1 MVFVIKYILENKMK
15 KILLID
21 GSSLIFRAFYAIRN
35 LTTKDGVFVNGVYGF
50 LNMYYKA
57 LELINPTH
65 IFVAFDKG
73 SKTFRHNEFADYKGT
88 RDNAPNEITYQ
99 FGILKDLLSSMNVNY
114 LELDEYEADDII
126 GTIAK
131 LAQKEGF
138 EVDIFTGDRDYLQLV
153 DDNILVYLTK
163 KGISEIKLMNTESIL
178 EEYDLS
184 PKQLIDVKAL
194 QGDSSDNIPGV
205 KGVGEKT
212 ALKLIQEYG
221 NLENLYENIDNL
233 KGKLKENLVN
243 EKDKA
248 YLSRYLGE
256 IFLRVPIERNIEDF
270 EIKDVNYNEY
280 LKKLEKLEFNSII
293 NKHFKDIK
301 KESTVKSNQNIDF
314 EVINFSEIFEKIK
327 NDDEISIKFFSDK
340 GYIYR
345 KKFYIGIYSNFNKKA
360 YICKDFK
367 LSDFEKFCNL
377 DIKII
382 GYDIKEELFFAL
394 KNNLE
399 FKNYEDVMI
408 LEYLI
413 DSNKGNYDILKVS
426 NEFLNLEILDLKEML
441 GKGKNKKT
449 FFELEEDIIF
459 KFISQNVFAI
469 SALYDIFIEKAK
481 ENNLISLYENVE
493 KPLVKVLA
501 DMEKTG
507 VLVDRNK
514 IIELNEEYSKLAYLY
529 EQKVYELAGE
539 VFNLNSPKQLG
550 VILFEKIGLPVVKK
564 TKTGYSTDVEVLEKL
579 SKKHEIADYILK
591 YRSLNKLISTYL
603 DGILEYIMDDGRVR
617 TSFKQMITA
626 TGRLSSVDPNLQNIP
641 IRSEEGK
648 NIRKVFVADKNKVFI
663 DADYSQIELRVL
675 AHLSKDSVMIDS
687 FKNDLDIHY
696 KTASEVFGVPIN
708 EVTDNQRRSAKAVN
722 FGIVYGIS
730 DYGLS
735 KDLNITRNEARQ
747 YIDGYLNTY
756 PSIKNYME
764 QIVNKAKKDGFV
776 TTILDRK
783 RYIPEINSKNFNIRS
798 FGERIAL
805 NTPIQGSAADII
817 KLAMIKVYERLKIEK
832 VNAKLILQI
841 HDELIVECE
850 ESEKETVK
858 KILKNSMENVYKL
871 DLPLKVDVCEGR
883 NWYES
888 K

>member
-1 MVFVIKYILENKMK
+1 MK

-327 NDDEISIKFFSDK
+327 NDDEISIKFFSDR

-481 ENNLISLYENVE
+481 ENKLISLYENVE

-735 KDLNITRNEARQ
+735 KDLNITRNEAKQ

-756 PSIKNYME
+756 PSIKSYME
-764 QIVNKAKKDGFV
+764 EIVNKAKKDGFV

-871 DLPLKVDVCEGR
+871 DLPLKVDICEGR

>member
-1 MVFVIKYILENKMK
+1 MK

-21 GSSLIFRAFYAIRN
+21 GSSLIFRAFYAIKN

-57 LELINPTH
+57 LELTNPTH
-65 IFVAFDKG
+65 VFVAFDKG
-73 SKTFRHNEFADYKGT
+73 SKTFRHTEYSDYKGT
-88 RDNAPNEITYQ
+88 RDKAPNEITYQ

-114 LELDEYEADDII
+114 LELDEYEADDIL

-131 LAQKEGF
+131 MAQKEGF

-153 DDNILVYLTK
+153 DDNIFVYLTK
-163 KGISEIKLMNTESIL
+163 KGISEIKLMDNNAIFEDFGI
-178 EEYDLS
+178 S
-184 PKQLIDVKAL
+184 PKQLIEVKAL

-221 NLENLYENIDNL
+221 NLENLYENLGNL
-233 KGKLKENLVN
+233 KGKLKENLEN

-256 IFLRVPIERNIEDF
+256 IYLNVPIDKNIEDF
-270 EIKDVNYNEY
+270 EIKDVNLNEY
-280 LKKLEKLEFNSII
+280 IEKLENLEFKSII
-293 NKHFKDIK
+293 NKYFKDVK
-301 KESTVKSNQNIDF
+301 KDNSKNLNHIIDS
-314 EVINFSEIFEKIK
+314 EVINFSEIFDKIK
-327 NDDEISIKFFSDK
+327 NDKSIAVKFFSDK
-340 GYIYR
+340 EYIYR
-345 KKFYIGIYSNFNKKA
+345 EKFYIGVYSDYNKKS
-360 YICKDFK
+360 YICKDFNLK
-367 LSDFEKFCNL
+367 DFERLCNS
-377 DIKII
+377 DIKIV
-382 GYDIKEELFFAL
+382 GYDIKEELFFLL
-394 KNNLE
+394 KNNFE
-399 FKNYEDVMI
+399 VNNYEDVMI
-408 LEYLI
+408 LEYLV
-413 DSNKGNYDILKVS
+413 DSNKGNYDITKVS
-426 NEFLNLEILDLKEML
+426 EEMLHLEIIDLKEIF

-449 FFELEEDIIF
+449 FFDLEEDIIV
-459 KFISQNVFAI
+459 KYISQYVFAI
-469 SALYDIFIEKAK
+469 SKLYSIFVQKVK
-481 ENNLISLYENVE
+481 ENNLYSLYENVE
-493 KPLVKVLA
+493 KPLVKILA

-507 VLVDRNK
+507 VRVDKNK
-514 IIELNEEYSKLAYLY
+514 IMELNEEYSKLADEY
-529 EQKVYELAGE
+529 EQRVYELAGE

-550 VILFEKIGLPVVKK
+550 VVLFDKMKLPVVKK

-579 SKKHEIADYILK
+579 SEEHEIAEYILK

-603 DGILEYIMDDGRVR
+603 VGILDYIMEDDRVR
-617 TSFKQMITA
+617 TSYKQMITA

-641 IRSEEGK
+641 VRTQEGK

-675 AHLSKDSVMIDS
+675 AHLSKDLVMIDS
-687 FKNDLDIHY
+687 FKNNLDIHY
-696 KTASEVFGVPIN
+696 KTASEVFGVPIE

-756 PSIKNYME
+756 PNIKNYME
-764 QIVNKAKKDGFV
+764 EIVKIAKKDGYV
-776 TTILDRK
+776 TTILGRK

-817 KLAMIKVYERLKIEK
+817 KLAMIKVYERLKEEK

-841 HDELIVECE
+841 HDELIIECD
-850 ESEKETVK
+850 EKEKDIVK
-858 KILKNSMENVYKL
+858 NILKESMENVYKL
-871 DLPLKVDVCEGR
+871 DLPLKVDICEGR

>member
-1 MVFVIKYILENKMK
+1 MK

-382 GYDIKEELFFAL
+382 GYDIKEELFFSL
-394 KNNLE
+394 KDNLE

-413 DSNKGNYDILKVS
+413 DSNKGNYNIIKVS
-426 NEFLNLEILDLKEML
+426 EEFLHLEILDLKEML

-550 VILFEKIGLPVVKK
+550 VILFKKIGLPVVKK

-756 PSIKNYME
+756 PSIKSYME
-764 QIVNKAKKDGFV
+764 EIVNKAKKDGFV

-871 DLPLKVDVCEGR
+871 DLPLKVDICEGR

>member
-1 MVFVIKYILENKMK
+1 MK

-21 GSSLIFRAFYAIRN
+21 GSSLIFRAFYAIKN
-35 LTTKDGVFVNGVYGF
+35 LTTKDGVFLNGVYGF

-57 LELINPTH
+57 LELTNPTH
-65 IFVAFDKG
+65 VFVAFDKG
-73 SKTFRHNEFADYKGT
+73 SKTFRHTEYSDYKGT
-88 RDNAPNEITYQ
+88 RDKAPNEITYQ

-114 LELDEYEADDII
+114 LELDEYEADDIL

-153 DDNILVYLTK
+153 DDNIFVYLTK
-163 KGISEIKLMNTESIL
+163 KGISEIKLMDNNAIFEDFGI
-178 EEYDLS
+178 S

-221 NLENLYENIDNL
+221 NLENLYENLGKL
-233 KGKLKENLVN
+233 KGKLKENLEN

-256 IFLRVPIERNIEDF
+256 IYLNVPIDKNIEDF
-270 EIKDVNYNEY
+270 ELKDVNLNEY
-280 LKKLEKLEFNSII
+280 IEKLENLEFKSII
-293 NKHFKDIK
+293 NKYFKDVK
-301 KESTVKSNQNIDF
+301 KDNSKSINHKIDS
-314 EVINFSEIFEKIK
+314 EVINFSEIFDKIK
-327 NDDEISIKFFSDK
+327 NDKSIAVKFFSDK
-340 GYIYR
+340 EYIYR
-345 KKFYIGIYSNFNKKA
+345 EKFYIGVYSDYNKKS
-360 YICKDFK
+360 YICKEFNLK
-367 LSDFEKFCNL
+367 DFERLCNS
-377 DIKII
+377 DIKIV
-382 GYDIKEELFFAL
+382 GYDIKEELFFLL
-394 KNNLE
+394 KNNFE
-399 FKNYEDVMI
+399 VNNYEDVMI
-408 LEYLI
+408 LEYLV
-413 DSNKGNYDILKVS
+413 DSNKGNYDITKVS
-426 NEFLNLEILDLKEML
+426 EELLHLEIIDLKERF

-449 FFELEEDIIF
+449 FFDLDEDIIV
-459 KFISQNVFAI
+459 KYISQYVFAI
-469 SALYDIFIEKAK
+469 SELYSIFVQKVK
-481 ENNLISLYENVE
+481 ENNLYSLYENVE
-493 KPLVKVLA
+493 KPLVKILA

-507 VLVDRNK
+507 VKVDKNK
-514 IIELNEEYSKLAYLY
+514 ILELNEEYSKLADEY
-529 EQKVYELAGE
+529 EQRVYELAGE

-550 VILFEKIGLPVVKK
+550 VILFDKMKLPVVKK

-579 SKKHEIADYILK
+579 SVDYEIAEYILK

-603 DGILEYIMDDGRVR
+603 VGILDYIMEDDRVR
-617 TSFKQMITA
+617 TSYKQMITA

-641 IRSEEGK
+641 VRTQEGK

-675 AHLSKDSVMIDS
+675 AHLSKDLVMIDS

-696 KTASEVFGVPIN
+696 KTASEVFGVPIE

-756 PSIKNYME
+756 PNIKNYME
-764 QIVNKAKKDGFV
+764 EIVKIAKKDGYV
-776 TTILDRK
+776 TTILGRK
-783 RYIPEINSKNFNIRS
+783 RYIPEIKSKNFNIRS

-817 KLAMIKVYERLKIEK
+817 KLAMIKVYERLKEEK

-841 HDELIVECE
+841 HDELIIECD
-850 ESEKETVK
+850 EKEKDIVK
-858 KILKNSMENVYKL
+858 NILKESMENVYKL

>member
-1 MVFVIKYILENKMK
+1 MK

-21 GSSLIFRAFYAIRN
+21 GSSLIFRAFYAIKN

-57 LELINPTH
+57 LELTNPTH
-65 IFVAFDKG
+65 VFVAFDKG
-73 SKTFRHNEFADYKGT
+73 SKTFRHTEYSDYKGT
-88 RDNAPNEITYQ
+88 RDKAPNEITYQ

-114 LELDEYEADDII
+114 LELDEYEADDIL

-153 DDNILVYLTK
+153 DDNIFVYLTK
-163 KGISEIKLMNTESIL
+163 KGISEIKFMDNNAIFEDFGI
-178 EEYDLS
+178 S

-221 NLENLYENIDNL
+221 NLENLYKNLGKL
-233 KGKLKENLVN
+233 KGKLKENLEN

-256 IFLRVPIERNIEDF
+256 IYLNVPIDKNIEDF
-270 EIKDVNYNEY
+270 ELKDVNLNEY
-280 LKKLEKLEFNSII
+280 IEKLENLEFKSII
-293 NKHFKDIK
+293 NKFFKDVK
-301 KESTVKSNQNIDF
+301 KDNSNSINHIIDS
-314 EVINFSEIFEKIK
+314 EVINFSEIFDKIK
-327 NDDEISIKFFSDK
+327 NDKSIAVKFFSDK
-340 GYIYR
+340 EYIYR
-345 KKFYIGIYSNFNKKA
+345 EKFYIGVYSDYNKKS
-360 YICKDFK
+360 YICKEFN
-367 LSDFEKFCNL
+367 LEDFERLCNS
-377 DIKII
+377 DIKIV
-382 GYDIKEELFFAL
+382 GYDIKEELFFLL
-394 KNNLE
+394 KNNFE
-399 FKNYEDVMI
+399 VNNYEDVMI
-408 LEYLI
+408 LEYLV
-413 DSNKGNYDILKVS
+413 DSNKGNYDITKVS
-426 NEFLNLEILDLKEML
+426 EELLHLEIIDLKERF

-449 FFELEEDIIF
+449 FFDLDEDIIV
-459 KFISQNVFAI
+459 KYISQYVFAI
-469 SALYDIFIEKAK
+469 SELYSIFVQKVK
-481 ENNLISLYENVE
+481 ENNLYSLYENVE
-493 KPLVKVLA
+493 KPLVKILA

-507 VLVDRNK
+507 VKVDKNK
-514 IIELNEEYSKLAYLY
+514 ILELNEEYSKLADEY
-529 EQKVYELAGE
+529 EQRVYEIAGE

-550 VILFEKIGLPVVKK
+550 VILFDKMKLPVVKK

-579 SKKHEIADYILK
+579 SEDYEIAEYILK

-603 DGILEYIMDDGRVR
+603 VGILDYIMEDDRVR
-617 TSFKQMITA
+617 TSYKQMITA

-641 IRSEEGK
+641 VRTQEGK

-675 AHLSKDSVMIDS
+675 AHLSKDLVMIDS

-696 KTASEVFGVPIN
+696 KTASEVFGVPIE

-756 PSIKNYME
+756 PNIKNYME
-764 QIVNKAKKDGFV
+764 EIVKIAKKDGYV
-776 TTILDRK
+776 TTILGRK

-817 KLAMIKVYERLKIEK
+817 KLAMIKVYERLKEEK

-841 HDELIVECE
+841 HDELIIECD
-850 ESEKETVK
+850 EKEKDIVK
-858 KILKNSMENVYKL
+858 NILKESMENVYKL